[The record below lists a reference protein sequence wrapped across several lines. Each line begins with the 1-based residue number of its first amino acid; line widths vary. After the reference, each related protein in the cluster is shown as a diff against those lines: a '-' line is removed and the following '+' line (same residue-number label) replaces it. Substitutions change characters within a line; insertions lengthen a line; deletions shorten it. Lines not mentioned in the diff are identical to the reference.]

1 MSWNFSC
8 FLISPSSSS
17 QRYVPWNVYWVDH
30 LIIISNIIIACSA
43 NTANTP
49 SHEASVSAIAR
60 TVGHHLMDAFSWL
73 DHPWLGR
80 PMRHK
85 AIFHRNVCSNS
96 GVFSLHKTYC
106 TVTMFQSS
114 LSSLSLVS
122 QSSDQCLDTGECG
135 AAGARPD
142 SWELAWPRT
151 AYFSKLWDPVF
162 WIVIDKVM
170 LLFSIFFLVYSKTWL
185 VGLKTPSNLG
195 NSKTNFLYY
204 GGFHFTGQINLLNQ
218 SLFNKALKRTLTGW
232 F

>member
-114 LSSLSLVS
+114 LSSASCLNRVTNVWTQENVEQLEQGLTHESLHDLAPRIS
-122 QSSDQCLDTGECG
+122 QNCE
-135 AAGARPD
+135 
-142 SWELAWPRT
+142 
-151 AYFSKLWDPVF
+151 
-162 WIVIDKVM
+162 I
-170 LLFSIFFLVYSKTWL
+170 LFSE
-185 VGLKTPSNLG
+185 
-195 NSKTNFLYY
+195 
-204 GGFHFTGQINLLNQ
+204 
-218 SLFNKALKRTLTGW
+218 
-232 F
+232 